1 MTWRI
6 FTRVTNRQCGL
17 NDKKAFWENN
27 IMQLKIGATVL
38 GFVAFTIAGLWAP
51 VIAHADDAG
60 DAVKGKKI
68 FLKCAACHSLDAG
81 VNKVGPSLHG
91 IIGRTSASIAGF
103 NYSDAMKGANLTWDT
118 ATIEKYI
125 TSPKALV
132 PGNKMAFPGLP
143 KPEDRA
149 NLIAYLKEAAG
160 S

>member
-1 MTWRI
+1 
-6 FTRVTNRQCGL
+6 
-17 NDKKAFWENN
+17 
-27 IMQLKIGATVL
+27 MQIKIGAL
-38 GFVAFTIAGLWAP
+38 GLAALTIVGLWGAA
-51 VIAHADDAG
+51 IAQADDAG

-91 IIGRTSASIAGF
+91 IIGRASASIAGF
-103 NYSDAMKGANLTWDT
+103 NYSDAMKGANLTWDI

-125 TSPKALV
+125 TNPKALV

-149 NLIAYLKEAAG
+149 NLIAYLKEASG

>member
-1 MTWRI
+1 
-6 FTRVTNRQCGL
+6 
-17 NDKKAFWENN
+17 
-27 IMQLKIGATVL
+27 MQIKIGAL
-38 GFVAFTIAGLWAP
+38 GLAALTIVGLWGAA
-51 VIAHADDAG
+51 IAQADDAG

-91 IIGRTSASIAGF
+91 IIGRASASIAGF
-103 NYSDAMKGANLTWDT
+103 NYSDAMKGANLTWDI

-125 TSPKALV
+125 TNPKALV

-149 NLIAYLKEAAG
+149 NLIAYLKVASG